1 MKVLFTFHLHTLH
14 PFTITGLKLCV
25 EETQYPRSVRIAP
38 STPSTHED
46 PGKMPPPMTNV
57 LLEDTKECIDVLQFP
72 APELAS
78 SDVPDALES
87 MSKKPGSSRLQTADC
102 PRLDEGFIDTMMQHI
117 VAYRPHLTTVPSE
130 IWFPQGSDRK
140 IQPCYPATT
149 FILPVKF
156 NAERWVCV
164 VVCVGKREVLLFDP
178 VNGQADREN
187 EMICKQLGSAFISK
201 CLPDS
206 FRDWNE
212 GWHIIPSDHS
222 LGRSNAEDS
231 VVYCLDFAICFT
243 LGLDKPV
250 FSDSRYLRT
259 FYCVVYDNINHLAS
273 SSAKPPPASRDRYNL
288 RDVVPAKDK
297 QQDPAQS
304 IAALQ
309 LKDALPSQY
318 ISIHL
323 NQLPEVSI
331 ELDQDRIGAK
341 SIAELAASQQYFQ
354 ECIEKCIEKCSKRRQ
369 QDINSFVDAQL
380 SALRPLQATVRH
392 LVTVTKALRD
402 SDKQELGITSTCNQ
416 AKAAFR
422 SIRQLAEATGT
433 MMAEIGLEN
442 DIGSIAEQN
451 LALSDLIQ
459 TREEERL
466 KILERLRLAVGQAE
480 AQVTAAADDLKR
492 TEETALEHHTAHVH
506 CHLSL

>member
-1 MKVLFTFHLHTLH
+1 
-14 PFTITGLKLCV
+14 
-25 EETQYPRSVRIAP
+25 
-38 STPSTHED
+38 
-46 PGKMPPPMTNV
+46 MPPPMANA
-57 LLEDTKECIDVLQFP
+57 LLEDIKESIDVLQHP
-72 APELAS
+72 APELAP
-78 SDVPDALES
+78 SDVPDTLEP
-87 MSKKPGSSRLQTADC
+87 MSKKPGTSRLQTADC

-130 IWFPQGSDRK
+130 AWFPQGSDRK

-149 FILPVKF
+149 FILPVNF

-164 VVCVGKREVLLFDP
+164 VVRVGKREVLLFDP

-187 EMICKQLGSAFISK
+187 EMICKQLGSAFISN

-206 FRDWNE
+206 FSDWNE

-222 LGRSNAEDS
+222 PGRSNAEDS
-231 VVYCLDFAICFT
+231 VVYCLDFAICVT

-259 FYCVVYDNINHLAS
+259 FYCVVYENINHLAS
-273 SSAKPPPASRDRYNL
+273 APAKPPPASRDRYNL
-288 RDVVPAKDK
+288 RDVIPAKDK

-318 ISIHL
+318 VSIHL
-323 NQLPEVSI
+323 NQLPELSI

-354 ECIEKCIEKCSKRRQ
+354 EYIEKCSKQRQ
-369 QDINSFVDAQL
+369 EDINSFVDAQL
-380 SALRPLQATVRH
+380 SALRPLQATVKH
-392 LVTVTKALRD
+392 LVTVTKALCD
-402 SDKQELGITSTCNQ
+402 SDKQELGIISSCNQ
-416 AKAAFR
+416 AKAAIR
-422 SIRQLAEATGT
+422 SIRQLEEAVGT
-433 MMAEIGLEN
+433 MRADIGLEK
-442 DIGSIAEQN
+442 DIGSTAEQN
-451 LALSDLIQ
+451 LALFGLIQ
-459 TREEERL
+459 KRGEERL
-466 KILERLRLAVGQAE
+466 KLLERLRLAMGQAQ

-492 TEETALEHHTAHVH
+492 TEDTALEHHTAHIN
-506 CHLSL
+506 CHLAL